1 MTTVDENTRIA
12 MEVVA
17 QSFKLSEQTLL
28 YVLEALTKLL
38 ENKEQAPKDYIFDD
52 KTKVGKQKIS
62 ELIEKHNKDGGVVAL
77 DENLTKQQLR
87 DYQKELKKL
96 GVDFSV
102 VKNGKEDYSFF
113 FSAAQANV
121 IEKALKNIVERKNA
135 VLDKEEVKNA
145 EKSLNEVREDLTQE
159 QSEKVKEIYD
169 EISTSE
175 DKKPKENIITYDRL
189 SKKEKLLYSKLE
201 ELDEI
206 KRSLFSQEVERV
218 ENLFEN
224 RYKQNV
230 DVEKDTENKLTD
242 KDSKTIEEKEI
253 PSQKPL
259 EKVRAIVSDLDEKE
273 QALLYRKVGLVAER
287 VSENEYKEMQKN
299 FSPEQIEKIE
309 NIVSEN
315 ISSDVKQGNVIEG
328 KINPNV
334 YSDLLNKVIKEN
346 ERSKGNLRGEETEN
360 SQKENPIQKKVQFSM
375 DGVKQIDKKIK
386 AEQKE
391 TTKEKQKQQSISR

>member
-28 YVLEALTKLL
+28 YVLESLTKLL
-38 ENKEQAPKDYIFDD
+38 ENKEKAPKDYVFDE

-135 VLDKEEVKNA
+135 VLDKEEVKDA

-175 DKKPKENIITYDRL
+175 DKKPKENVITYDRL

-230 DVEKDTENKLTD
+230 DVEKGIENELTE
-242 KDSKTIEEKEI
+242 KDIKSVEEKEI

-259 EKVRAIVSDLDEKE
+259 EKVRSIVSNLDEKE
-273 QALLYRKVGLVAER
+273 QALLYQKVGLIAER
-287 VSENEYKEMQKN
+287 ISENEYKEMQKN

-309 NIVSEN
+309 KIASEN

-328 KINPNV
+328 KLNPDV
-334 YSDLLNKVIKEN
+334 YSALLNKVIKEN

-360 SQKENPIQKKVQFSM
+360 SQKENPKQKKVQFSM

-391 TTKEKQKQQSISR
+391 TAKEKQKQQSISR

>member
-28 YVLEALTKLL
+28 YVLESLTKLL
-38 ENKEQAPKDYIFDD
+38 ENKEKAPKDYVFDE

-135 VLDKEEVKNA
+135 VLDKEEVKDA

-189 SKKEKLLYSKLE
+189 SKQEKLLYAKLE
-201 ELDEI
+201 ELDEV
-206 KRSLFSQEVERV
+206 KRGLYSQEVDRV

-230 DVEKDTENKLTD
+230 DVEKGTEDKLTE
-242 KDSKTIEEKEI
+242 KDVKTIEEKEI

-259 EKVRAIVSDLDEKE
+259 EKVRSIVSNLDEKE
-273 QALLYRKVGLVAER
+273 QALLYQKVGLIAER

-309 NIVSEN
+309 KIASEN

-328 KINPNV
+328 KLNPDV
-334 YSDLLNKVIKEN
+334 YSALLNKVIKEN

-360 SQKENPIQKKVQFSM
+360 SQKENPKQKKVQFSM

>member
-135 VLDKEEVKNA
+135 VLDKEEVKDA

-189 SKKEKLLYSKLE
+189 SKQEKLLYAKLE
-201 ELDEI
+201 ELDEV
-206 KRSLFSQEVERV
+206 KRGLYSQEVDRV

-230 DVEKDTENKLTD
+230 DVEKGTEDKLTE
-242 KDSKTIEEKEI
+242 KDVKTIEEKEI

-259 EKVRAIVSDLDEKE
+259 EKVRSIVSNLDEKE
-273 QALLYRKVGLVAER
+273 QALLYQKVGLIAER

-309 NIVSEN
+309 KIASEN

-328 KINPNV
+328 KLNPDV
-334 YSDLLNKVIKEN
+334 YSALLNKVIKEN

-360 SQKENPIQKKVQFSM
+360 SQKENPKQKKVQFSM

>member
-28 YVLEALTKLL
+28 YVLESLTKLL
-38 ENKEQAPKDYIFDD
+38 ENKEKAPKDYVFDE

>member
-28 YVLEALTKLL
+28 YVLESLTKLL
-38 ENKEQAPKDYIFDD
+38 ENKEKAPKDYVFDE

-145 EKSLNEVREDLTQE
+145 EKSLNEVREDLTPE

-175 DKKPKENIITYDRL
+175 DKKPKENVITYDRL

-230 DVEKDTENKLTD
+230 DVEKSIENELTEKDTK
-242 KDSKTIEEKEI
+242 SVEEKEI
-253 PSQKPL
+253 SSQKPL
-259 EKVRAIVSDLDEKE
+259 EKVRSIVSNLDEKE
-273 QALLYRKVGLVAER
+273 QALLYQKVGLIAER

-309 NIVSEN
+309 KIASEN

-328 KINPNV
+328 KLNPDV
-334 YSDLLNKVIKEN
+334 YSALLNKVIKEN

-360 SQKENPIQKKVQFSM
+360 SQKENPKQKKVQFSM

-391 TTKEKQKQQSISR
+391 TAKEKQKQQSISR